1 MKLTFWGA
9 TQQVTGS
16 LFELEL
22 SDGYRVLID
31 CGMDMEAP
39 KGMKSPPLY
48 RGASFPFD
56 ATMVNAVLLTHA
68 HLDHSG
74 RIPNMLKDG
83 FEGQVLCTTPTMQL
97 ANIILRDSA
106 RINQA
111 KLRRFHKRRSK
122 NPDYEPEFS
131 PGLLYSEKE
140 VKQSMDR
147 FVPIATERPFAL
159 TDNLTATFFGT
170 GHLLGAASILLEVKE
185 DGEVK
190 RLLFSGDI
198 GRFNYPLLLDP
209 VPVPEV
215 DYVVCETTYGN
226 RMHQFTGDIEEQI
239 AQLIQETCVDIPGRL
254 IIPAFS
260 IGRTQALIYVIN
272 KISKER
278 GLPPIKIFSD
288 SPMAFASNRVYQ
300 KNVARLNDE
309 AKAFNEEHGE
319 LFDFSNHVYLE
330 NSKASKALSN
340 HSEPCVIISSS
351 GMMDGGR
358 IQHHV
363 KSNIENPY
371 CTIYIVG
378 YCADGTLG
386 KKLLDGDKTVKIG
399 SHELTVAARVAYTDA
414 FSGHGDQTDLL
425 HFMEQQSPE
434 KLKKAFLVHGEL
446 QAMYD
451 FKETL
456 QEKGFHSVETP
467 SAGQTFEL

>member
-31 CGMDMEAP
+31 CGMDMEA
-39 KGMKSPPLY
+39 KNGMALPPLY
-48 RGASFPFD
+48 NGANFPFD
-56 ATMVNAVLLTHA
+56 ASRVNAVLLTHA

-83 FEGQVLCTTPTMQL
+83 FEGQVLCTTPTMQV

-106 RINQA
+106 RINQS
-111 KLRRFHKRRSK
+111 KLRRYHRRRSK
-122 NPDYEPEFS
+122 NPDYEPEFTPS
-131 PGLLYSEKE
+131 LLYNEKD
-140 VKQSMDR
+140 VKHTMDR
-147 FVPIATERPFAL
+147 FVPVAHEKRFEL
-159 TDNLTATFFGT
+159 TDNLTATFYKT
-170 GHLLGAASILLEVKE
+170 GHLLGASSILLEVRE
-185 DGEVK
+185 EGEVK
-190 RLLFSGDI
+190 TLLFSGDI
-198 GRFNYPLLLDP
+198 GRFDYPLLEDP
-209 VPVPEV
+209 TPLPEV
-215 DYVVCETTYGN
+215 DYVICETTYGN
-226 RMHQFTGDIEEQI
+226 RFHQSKGDIGEEI
-239 AQLIQETCVDIPGRL
+239 GQLIQETCVDIPGRL

-260 IGRTQALIYVIN
+260 IGRTQALLYTIN
-272 KISKER
+272 KISKEK

-300 KNVARLNDE
+300 KSIPRLNEE
-309 AKAFNEEHGE
+309 AREFNEEHGE
-319 LFDFSNHVYLE
+319 LFDFDNHVYLE
-330 NSKASKALSN
+330 NTRASKALEN

-351 GMMDGGR
+351 GMMSGGR

-371 CTIYIVG
+371 CTIYVVG

-386 KKLLDGDKTVKIG
+386 KRLLDGEKSVKMG
-399 SHELTVAARVAYTDA
+399 SQELTVAARVAYTDA
-414 FSGHGDQTDLL
+414 FSGHGDQDDLL
-425 HFMEQQSPE
+425 HFVEQQSPE
-434 KLKKAFLVHGEL
+434 RLKKAFLVHGEL

-451 FKETL
+451 FKDL
-456 QEKGFHSVETP
+456 LLEKGYQSVETP